1 MALLACL
8 VEVLKRERMP
18 YLTLHHQPAYT
29 ALEQAAVSHVPARC
43 SAKVVIFFA
52 DDQPIQAV
60 VPAHHLV
67 DLDRLRVLAGAATL
81 RLAREDEIARL
92 YPEFEVG
99 AAPPFGMMHGHR
111 VFLEQWFVGEP
122 EMVFNAGTHTD
133 CLCMHCA
140 DLAEMVKPV
149 VGAFSMPRS
158 AAKRT
163 AQNSVEATRIAKSTQ
178 GPGYTPIPTTPST
191 QSPMAAPSNPGTGTG
206 SRRSGASPYIRRA
219 TST

>member
-8 VEVLKRERMP
+8 AEVLKRERMP
-18 YLTLHHQPAYT
+18 YVMLHHPPAFT
-29 ALEQAAVSHVPARC
+29 ALEQTAISHVPARC

-52 DDQPIQAV
+52 DGNPIQAV

-67 DLDRLRVLAGAATL
+67 DVERLRLLAEATTI
-81 RLAREDEIARL
+81 RLAREDEIAQL

-111 VFLEQWFVGEP
+111 VFLDQWFIGEP
-122 EMVFNAGTHTD
+122 DMVFNAGTHTD
-133 CLCMHCA
+133 CLCMHYA

-163 AQNSVEATRIAKSTQ
+163 AQNKVEATRIAMSTQ
-178 GPGYTPIPTTPST
+178 GPGYTPIPTTPRT
-191 QSPMAAPSNPGTGTG
+191 QSPIAAPRSPGTGTG
-206 SRRSGASPYIRRA
+206 SRRSGASMYMRRA
-219 TST
+219 TSK